1 MNVTAGS
8 TQADDAQ
15 RARRLPPDL
24 LARTNTDLDELCQLR
39 AEKAAAK
46 ARGQHAGSSKAG
58 RVQAAIRVMA
68 EQRALQLTRWTGSNR
83 SKCEWLQGQLA
94 AAIRGNSGN
103 YMGITRAPH
112 WTTIS
117 KIINGL
123 HNVSTQ

>member
-1 MNVTAGS
+1 MNSTAES
-8 TQADDAQ
+8 SAPHVQALEL
-15 RARRLPPDL
+15 LPPET
-24 LARTNTDLDELCQLR
+24 LAWVYHRDDELVQLR

-112 WTTIS
+112 WTTIA
-117 KIINGL
+117 KVIKML
-123 HNVSTQ
+123 RM